1 MTIIKNINR
10 QIEIGADNT
19 NKFMLAEFNFSSK
32 NILNKT
38 LIFDTSKIDQEII
51 MDRITDAINDKNNDE
66 FYIKHQPGSNY
77 FALRK
82 ENGR

>member
-32 NILNKT
+32 NILNKK

>member
-1 MTIIKNINR
+1 
-10 QIEIGADNT
+10 
-19 NKFMLAEFNFSSK
+19 MLAEFNFSSK
-32 NILNKT
+32 NILNKK

-66 FYIKHQPGSNY
+66 FYINHQPGSNY

>member
-32 NILNKT
+32 NILNKK

-51 MDRITDAINDKNNDE
+51 MGRITDAINDKNNDE

>member
-32 NILNKT
+32 NILNKK

-77 FALRK
+77 SALRK

>member
-1 MTIIKNINR
+1 MTIIKNINK

-19 NKFMLAEFNFSSK
+19 NKFMLGEFNFSSK

-38 LIFDTSKIDQEII
+38 LIFDTSKIDQEIV

-66 FYIKHQPGSNY
+66 FYNKHQPGSNY
-77 FALRK
+77 FALSK

>member
-1 MTIIKNINR
+1 M
-10 QIEIGADNT
+10 E
-19 NKFMLAEFNFSSK
+19 
-32 NILNKT
+32 
-38 LIFDTSKIDQEII
+38 
-51 MDRITDAINDKNNDE
+51 RITDAINDKNNDE